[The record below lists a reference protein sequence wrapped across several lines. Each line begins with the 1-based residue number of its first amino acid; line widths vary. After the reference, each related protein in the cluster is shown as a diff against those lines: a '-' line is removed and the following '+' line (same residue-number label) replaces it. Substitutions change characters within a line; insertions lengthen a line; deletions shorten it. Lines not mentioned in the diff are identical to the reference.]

1 MLGVFGELLEPA
13 AEDKGSAGGL
23 WFPGGPLAPPWPG
36 AGASGEGE
44 TPSASGPGRE
54 GSGGVGVTG
63 MLSKG
68 QRCES
73 EKMKLYL
80 QI

>member
-1 MLGVFGELLEPA
+1 MLGVLGELLEPA

-23 WFPGGPLAPPWPG
+23 WFTGEPLAPPWPG

-54 GSGGVGVTG
+54 GSGGVGVPG

-68 QRCES
+68 NGANQR
-73 EKMKLYL
+73 K
-80 QI
+80 